1 MVIFRFVVLLMM
13 VVAAGLFVAYAVP
26 GKPRYRQLGL
36 IVLKWTIIAG
46 LGFFAGLAIER
57 LTA

>member
-13 VVAAGLFVAYAVP
+13 VVAAGLFVAYAVT

-36 IVLKWTIIAG
+36 IVLKWTVIAG